1 MRYVRFYLDFV
12 SPYVWLA
19 LRKAKVLAD
28 EHEFRFELAPVV
40 YSALLEEHGLVG
52 PVERPAKKEYT
63 AIDVARC
70 AALDGVELNPPPAHP
85 FRSIE
90 AGRTLL
96 VFNSYRECLDIAVN
110 IGNAAWVQGRDI
122 TDIEVLRECVAAAG
136 LDESTLATA
145 IEDPE
150 IKQQLRDNTDQA
162 IRNGIFGVPTF
173 AYKGQLFWGHDR
185 MEQLVMAVEGTLP
198 RVLDSAHAFVD
209 RPPGD
214 LQKR

>member
-19 LRKAKVLAD
+19 LRQAKVLAEERD
-28 EHEFRFELAPVV
+28 FRWEFAPVV

-70 AALDGVELNPPPAHP
+70 AALLGVELNPPPAHP

-90 AGRTLL
+90 AGRTLC
-96 VFNSYRECLDIAVN
+96 VFSSYRECLDIAVA
-110 IGNAAWVQGRDI
+110 IGDAAWVHGRDI
-122 TDIEVLRECVAAAG
+122 TDIEVLRECVASSG
-136 LDESTLATA
+136 LDETNLASA
-145 IEDPE
+145 IEDPA

-173 AYKGQLFWGHDR
+173 AYKTQLFWGHDR
-185 MEQLVMAVEGTLP
+185 MDQLVMAVEGTLP
-198 RVLDSAHAFVD
+198 RVLESAQAFVS
-209 RPPGD
+209 RPPGET
-214 LQKR
+214 QKR